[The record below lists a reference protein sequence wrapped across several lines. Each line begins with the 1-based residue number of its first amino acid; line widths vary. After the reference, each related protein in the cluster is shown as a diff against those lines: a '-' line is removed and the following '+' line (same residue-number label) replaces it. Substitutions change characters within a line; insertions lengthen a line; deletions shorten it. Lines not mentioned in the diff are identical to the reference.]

1 MILARV
7 FVPFAC
13 GYFLSYL
20 YRVINAVI
28 APDLV
33 AGLKLDAAEL
43 GFLTS
48 AYFLTFALFQLP
60 LGMLLDRFGPRRTE
74 AALLMFA
81 ALGAFVFATAS
92 GIGGLVA
99 GRALIGFGVSACLMA
114 AFKAFR
120 MFFAAEKL
128 PLISGFQMAVGGLGA
143 LSGTVPVEAALG
155 VTDWRGVFV
164 TLGIVTIAVAI
175 AIFLIAPE
183 KEDENADAVSFG
195 ELLGGIGAIF
205 RSRIFWRIAPLTVA
219 SLSTFMAIQSL
230 WAGPWLRDAAG
241 LGRDAV
247 AFHRLAPAGAMI
259 AGFLL
264 LGAASER
271 LARRGVP
278 PIVMVIGCFAIF
290 FAILIAIVGAGTGAP
305 LILWMGFGFF
315 GTSGILPYSL
325 LSQSFPAHLAGR
337 VITGLNFFV
346 FAGAFGAQWGIG
358 AVINLWPPDA
368 GGAYP
373 VVAYGV
379 AFSIMLAWQALA
391 LAWFALA
398 KLRFGKTS
406 A

>member
-33 AGLKLDAAEL
+33 AGLRLDAAEL

-48 AYFLTFALFQLP
+48 TYFLTFALFQLP

-81 ALGAFVFATAS
+81 ALGAFVFATAG

-99 GRALIGFGVSACLMA
+99 GRALIGLGVSACLMA

-120 MFFAAEKL
+120 TFFAVSKL
-128 PLISGFQMAVGGLGA
+128 PLISGFQMAIGGLGA

-155 VTDWRGVFV
+155 VTDWRGVFIA
-164 TLGIVTIAVAI
+164 LGIVTIAVAI
-175 AIFLIAPE
+175 AILLIAPE
-183 KEDENADAVSFG
+183 KEGDGADPASFG
-195 ELLGGIGAIF
+195 ELLGGIGEIF
-205 RSRIFWRIAPLTVA
+205 RSRIFWRITPLTVA
-219 SLSTFMAIQSL
+219 SQSTFLALQSL

-247 AFHRLAPAGAMI
+247 ALHLFAIAGAMI

-271 LARRGVP
+271 LARKGVP
-278 PIVMVIGCFAIF
+278 PIVMVVGCSAVFMV
-290 FAILIAIVGAGTGAP
+290 ILSAIVGAGASAP

-337 VITGLNFFV
+337 VITGLNFLV
-346 FAGAFGAQWGIG
+346 FSGAFLAQWGIG

-373 VVAYGV
+373 VVAYDV
-379 AFSIMLAWQALA
+379 AFSMMLALQALA
-391 LAWFALA
+391 LTWFAFA
-398 KLRFGKTS
+398 TLRFAKTS
-406 A
+406 K

>member
-20 YRVINAVI
+20 YRVINAVN

-33 AGLKLDAAEL
+33 AELKLDAAEL

-74 AALLMFA
+74 AVLLMFA

-120 MFFAAEKL
+120 MFFAAGKL

-155 VTDWRGVFV
+155 VTDWRGIFIA
-164 TLGIVTIAVAI
+164 LGIVTIAVAVF
-175 AIFLIAPE
+175 IFLIAPE
-183 KEDENADAVSFG
+183 KEGEDADAASFAD
-195 ELLGGIGAIF
+195 LLGGIGAIF
-205 RSRIFWRIAPLTVA
+205 KSPTFWRIAPLTVA
-219 SLSTFMAIQSL
+219 SQSTFLSIQSL

-247 AFHRLAPAGAMI
+247 ALHLLAIAGAMI

-271 LARRGVP
+271 LARKGVP
-278 PIVMVIGCFAIF
+278 PIVMVVGCSAVFIVL
-290 FAILIAIVGAGTGAP
+290 LIAIAGAGTGAP
-305 LILWMGFGFF
+305 LILWMGIGFF
-315 GTSGILPYSL
+315 GT
-325 LSQSFPAHLAGR
+325 
-337 VITGLNFFV
+337 
-346 FAGAFGAQWGIG
+346 
-358 AVINLWPPDA
+358 
-368 GGAYP
+368 
-373 VVAYGV
+373 
-379 AFSIMLAWQALA
+379 
-391 LAWFALA
+391 
-398 KLRFGKTS
+398 
-406 A
+406 